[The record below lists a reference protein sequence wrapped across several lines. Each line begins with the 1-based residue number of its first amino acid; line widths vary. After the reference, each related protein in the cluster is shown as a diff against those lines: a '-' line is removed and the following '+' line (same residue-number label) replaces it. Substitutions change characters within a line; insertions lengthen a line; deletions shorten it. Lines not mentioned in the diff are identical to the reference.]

1 MEAIERRWVARRRE
15 AVAAGHVMGPRR
27 SAQNAGLG
35 GADVE
40 TDDLAPAGLM
50 DGVRDHDRLAR
61 NAAAVVDLL
70 DLGVDEQI
78 RVHHLSG
85 LDSWPSPGVVE
96 HALRD
101 LVCCADRR
109 RRRSADVD
117 AARDAVRS
125 AALRR
130 RWRAAADGA
139 RLAAKPATSTRQ
151 RRWSAPPS
159 AAGAALCAPPAW
171 SAPTGAVP
179 AREAVVDPD
188 GPRARLLC
196 TVSAGPC
203 RSGKTGAPKRY
214 GDRVPD
220 QRSYDRSGST
230 LGDHPC
236 PLRAR
241 AVAAVRQSTLAAAP

>member
-130 RWRAAADGA
+130 RTRAAADGA
-139 RLAAKPATSTRQ
+139 RLAAKLPRAPVSGDGQ
-151 RRWSAPPS
+151 RRLRQLARRSARRRPGARRRARCPLARRWWIQTDLALACCAPS
-159 AAGAALCAPPAW
+159 AQ
-171 SAPTGAVP
+171 VP
-179 AREAVVDPD
+179 AEAGRPGRLSAMAIVFPISVRTTDPD
-188 GPRARLLC
+188 RR
-196 TVSAGPC
+196 
-203 RSGKTGAPKRY
+203 
-214 GDRVPD
+214 
-220 QRSYDRSGST
+220 
-230 LGDHPC
+230 
-236 PLRAR
+236 
-241 AVAAVRQSTLAAAP
+241 